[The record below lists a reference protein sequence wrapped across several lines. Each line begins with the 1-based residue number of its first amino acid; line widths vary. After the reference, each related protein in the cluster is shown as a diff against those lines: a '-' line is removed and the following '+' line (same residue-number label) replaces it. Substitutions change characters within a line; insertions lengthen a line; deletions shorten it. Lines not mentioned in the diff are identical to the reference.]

1 MSKILLLSAGTR
13 VESKNN
19 KIAKITDDYLVNE
32 LKIDHS
38 TIISMKVFPF

>member
-19 KIAKITDDYLVNE
+19 KIAKITDDFLVNE
-32 LKIDHS
+32 LKIEC
-38 TIISMKVFPF
+38 